1 MKIFPFKAIY
11 PNVEKF
17 TSTNT
22 FFESLR
28 EEYSDMREQG
38 CFLSME
44 GEALYIYQI
53 KGEYT
58 HTGIVVY
65 NDIDDY
71 FEGKILGHEL
81 TLTEKEQT
89 IIEVIAHRNAMI
101 KPILLTYPTLEDL
114 DSILENYISINKPIL
129 EIKFDLKN
137 ETHAI
142 WVVKNQEVLQQ
153 ISKIFEELIPKAYIA
168 DGHHRASILA
178 QQIKDK
184 EESGEINRHNIGL
197 LCAYFP
203 FSALNLYD
211 FSREVQLSEMP
222 EQLIKNLEAYFII
235 EPMDS
240 YIKPNSKY
248 ELTLFLGRTCYM
260 LKWKSEVVEAASSD
274 GLNLDV
280 ELFNGYVL
288 KEIFQ
293 INDIKIATSVK
304 YINGTEPIEKLISKT
319 QNNNVAIFNFYPLT
333 IEDIVTVSDAGKT
346 LPPKSTWFE
355 PRMKSGLIIQEF

>member
-11 PNVEKF
+11 PNVVKF
-17 TSTNT
+17 SSTNT

-28 EEYSDMREQG
+28 DEYSRMREQG
-38 CFLSME
+38 CFLSRE
-44 GEALYIYQI
+44 EEALYIYQI
-53 KGEYT
+53 KGQFT

-71 FEGKILGHEL
+71 FEERILGHEL

-101 KPILLTYPTLEDL
+101 KPILLTYPNIEDI
-114 DSILENYISINKPIL
+114 DSILENYVLSNKPIL
-129 EIKFDLKN
+129 EVKFDLKD
-137 ETHAI
+137 ETHSI
-142 WVVKNQEVLQQ
+142 WVVENQETIQQ
-153 ISKIFEELIPKAYIA
+153 ISKIFEELMPKAYIA

-184 EESGEINRHNIGL
+184 EQSGEINRDNIGL

-203 FSALNLYD
+203 FSTLNLYD
-211 FSREVQLSEMP
+211 FSREVQLTEIP
-222 EQLIKNLEAYFII
+222 EQLILKLEAYFKI
-235 EPMDS
+235 EPVEKH
-240 YIKPNSKY
+240 IKPTSKY
-248 ELTLFLGRTCYM
+248 ELTLFLGRACYH
-260 LKWKSEVVEAASSD
+260 LKWKSEVVKAATAE

-280 ELFNGYVL
+280 ELFNRYVL
-288 KEIFQ
+288 KDIFQ
-293 INDIKIATSVK
+293 IGDIKSATSVK
-304 YINGTEPIEKLISKT
+304 YINGTEPIENLISKAH
-319 QNNNVAIFNFYPLT
+319 NNSVAIFNFYPLT
-333 IEDIVTVSDAGKT
+333 IDDIVAVSDAGKT